1 MPSFLTAINFLTIF
15 PFARGKVVEPRE
27 LASSMALFPLV
38 GVWLGACMWLMDKYL
53 CLIFPVWVVACL
65 IVAFLAIVTGGLHLD
80 GFTDTLDGFYAGRGD
95 RARTLEV
102 MKDSRVG
109 AMGVIGL
116 FLLLMLKVAAVASIP
131 TGLRGQALLVMP
143 AISRWS
149 QVQVAIGSAY
159 ARKEGSLAKAFVEF
173 LEWKHFATATI
184 VTCVAVVLLSGTH
197 GMAAFAVAGLF
208 TFGAKAYFKSRIG
221 GVTGDTIGAVNEINE
236 VLVLLVFCVSLEIF
250 KG

>member
-1 MPSFLTAINFLTIF
+1 MPSFLTAISFLTIF
-15 PFARGKVVEPRE
+15 PFASGKAVEPRE

-65 IVAFLAIVTGGLHLD
+65 IVAFLAVVTGGLHLD
-80 GFTDTLDGFYAGRGD
+80 GFADTLDGFYAGRGD

-116 FLLLMLKVAAVASIP
+116 LLLLLLKVAAIAGIP
-131 TGLRGQALLVMP
+131 SGLRGQALLVMP

-149 QVQVAIGSAY
+149 QVQLSIGSEY
-159 ARKEGSLAKAFVEF
+159 ARKEGSLAKAFIEF

-184 VTCVAVVLLSGTH
+184 VTCVAVVLLSGTR

-236 VLVLLVFCVSLEIF
+236 VLALLVFCASLEIF